1 MITNYPIGDFLIRVK
16 NAALAEK
23 RDVLV
28 DNNKLILEVA
38 KILKKEGYLESL
50 NEKEKVLNVRIA
62 LKSKKPVI
70 SDIKLVSKPGLRIYM
85 KADELLQK
93 KGPSQFIVSTTQGI
107 LLSKEAIKKRLG
119 GEVIAEIL

>member
-1 MITNYPIGDFLIRVK
+1 MITNYPVGDFLIRVK

-28 DNNKLILEVA
+28 DNNKLTMEVA

-50 NEKEKVLNVRIA
+50 NEKEEVLNVRIA

-70 SDIKLVSKPGLRIYM
+70 SNIKLVSKPGLRIYM
-85 KADELLQK
+85 GVDELLQK

>member
-107 LLSKEAIKKRLG
+107 LLSKEAIKKRRG

>member
-1 MITNYPIGDFLIRVK
+1 MITNYPVGDFLIRVK

-28 DNNKLILEVA
+28 DNNKLIMEVA

-85 KADELLQK
+85 GVDELLQK

>member
-16 NAALAEK
+16 NAALAGK